1 MRAVGFDADG
11 VLVDSRAFAW
21 RAAERVLA
29 SFGVTASIASPEAME
44 AAFGHAAQNA
54 LVGARHAG
62 TLRMAH
68 RLVMRHS
75 AAGIGLFHGA
85 LAVVARLPARRIL
98 ITAALADGIATC
110 LGDHAGMFD
119 EIVGFESGRKPDQLA
134 RFAPHLSAY
143 VTDTAVDIKD
153 CKALGI
159 PVIGVSWGYD
169 GRATL
174 EAAGPTA
181 IAETPAQLLAL
192 INHVTMEKTQ
202 CRPIPSER

>member
-11 VLVDSRAFAW
+11 VLVDSRDFAW

-44 AAFGHAAQNA
+44 AAFGHAAQTA

-75 AAGIGLFHGA
+75 AADIGLFHET
-85 LAVVARLPARRIL
+85 LAVVDQIAARRIL
-98 ITAALADGIATC
+98 VSAALAEGIATC
-110 LGDHAGMFD
+110 LGDHARLFD
-119 EIVGFESGRKPDQLA
+119 EIVGFETGRKPDLLARYAPQLA
-134 RFAPHLSAY
+134 IY
-143 VTDTAVDIKD
+143 VTDTAVDITD

-159 PVIGVSWGYD
+159 PVIGVAWGYD
-169 GRATL
+169 GRAAL
-174 EAAGPTA
+174 EAAKPTA
-181 IAETPAQLLAL
+181 IAETPSLLLPL
-192 INHVTMEKTQ
+192 INHLTKEKSQ
-202 CRPIPSER
+202 